1 MLSPAPAPWS
11 RPIPE
16 VLKEVDSIADGL
28 TQQEAETRLKKDGRN
43 RLPERGRATA
53 VELILKQ
60 LQSPLI
66 AILLVAVA
74 ISFALNELVN
84 ALVLLAT
91 VLVNVALG
99 FWQENK
105 AEAVLA
111 ALKNYTKT
119 RVRVRRDGVEHEID
133 ADELTVGDVIRLS
146 NGSRVPADARLIKA
160 TGLQVDESVLTGESL
175 PVTKTTEPIAENV
188 YIAERTNMVF
198 AGTLVVQ
205 GLAHAVVTATDG
217 HTEFGRIAA
226 LAGAE
231 ERETTPLQRS
241 VAVFAKQATIG
252 LIALC
257 ALLFAI
263 GLASGR
269 NPIEMFFIA
278 VAVAVS
284 AVPEGLPVALTVILA
299 SGVER
304 LARRRGVVR
313 KLLAAETLGSTSL
326 ILTDKTGTL
335 TQAKMSLTDVHP
347 IKRED
352 GEAERVLRH
361 ALLAVDVTI
370 ENQKD
375 QPEQWKLLGKS
386 MEASLVRDA
395 VTRGQ
400 LLPNIQAEHTLIE
413 RLPFNSE
420 QKYGG
425 TAVESKDGTRISL
438 LGAPDILI
446 KFCSMS
452 DEERKTLLTAI
463 EARTN
468 SGERLLGVITKD
480 ADVSALRDTSGFTF
494 EGWLAFRDPLR
505 PGVADAIRHIAESGV
520 KTSMV
525 TGDHPG
531 TAASV
536 ARTLGLINGHGQVM
550 TGMEIDA
557 LDDIALLKRLPD
569 TRVFARTT
577 PEQKL
582 RLVRL
587 SQILGEVVAVT
598 GDGVNDAP
606 ALKAADVG
614 IAVGSGTDVAKA
626 ASDLVILDDDYG
638 TIVHAIEEGRRILDN
653 IRKAMSYL
661 LSDAFSELV
670 LIGGAIIFGLP
681 LPLSAIQILYVNF
694 FSDSFP
700 AVAYAFEQ
708 ITDSDKRQP
717 RNAGHLLD
725 KRSRSIIVLIG
736 LITSIPLFSIYAWLL
751 WAGYDRQTVQS
762 FLFLAFG
769 TDTLFIS
776 LSLRSLRK
784 PLWSYGVLG
793 NKPMAVGV
801 LIGLVL
807 MIGAIY
813 LPWLNGILG
822 TVPLTWP
829 WILGVIGFGAVNILA
844 VEITKRVFR
853 NVE

>member
-1 MLSPAPAPWS
+1 MNSITTPWS
-11 RPIPE
+11 RPTDEI
-16 VLKEVDSIADGL
+16 LNDLGTTTSGLDSKEVAS
-28 TQQEAETRLKKDGRN
+28 RLKKYGPN

-53 VELILKQ
+53 FELVLKQ
-60 LQSPLI
+60 IKSPLI
-66 AILLVAVA
+66 AILLVAAA
-74 ISFALNELVN
+74 ISFALNEFVN
-84 ALVLLAT
+84 TGVLLAT

-119 RVRVRRDGVEHEID
+119 HARVRRGGEEHDVD
-133 ADELTVGDVIRLS
+133 ADELVVGDVIRLS
-146 NGSRVPADARLIKA
+146 TGSRVPADARLIEV

-175 PVTKTTEPIAENV
+175 PVSKSLETLADNAHV
-188 YIAERTNMVF
+188 AERTNMVF
-198 AGTLVVQ
+198 GGTLVVQ
-205 GLAHAVVTATDG
+205 GLANAVVTATGG

-241 VAVFAKQATIG
+241 VAVFARQATIG
-252 LIALC
+252 LLFLC
-257 ALLFAI
+257 VILFAI

-269 NPIEMFFIA
+269 DGQEMFFIA

-335 TQAKMSLTDVHP
+335 TQAKMSLADVHP
-347 IKRED
+347 IKEED

-370 ENQKD
+370 ENPSAEPD
-375 QPEQWKLLGKS
+375 QWKLLGKS

-395 VTRGQ
+395 VVRGQ
-400 LLPNIQAEHTLIE
+400 LLPDLQAKHPLIE

-420 QKYGG
+420 RKYGG
-425 TAVESKDGTRISL
+425 TVVKTQDGPRITL
-438 LGAPDILI
+438 LGAPDILLH
-446 KFCSMS
+446 FCTLS
-452 DEERKTLLTAI
+452 DQERNALLSAI
-463 EARTN
+463 EGRTN
-468 SGERLLGVITKD
+468 TGERLLGVITKD
-480 ADVSALRDTSGFTF
+480 ASPEHLQDQAGFLF

-505 PGVADAIRHIAESGV
+505 PGVADAIRHIGESGV
-520 KTSMV
+520 RTVMV

-531 TAASV
+531 TAASI
-536 ARTLGLINGHGQVM
+536 ARTLGLIKGKGQVM
-550 TGMEIDA
+550 TGVEVDH
-557 LDDIALLKRLPD
+557 LDDIALLKRLPE
-569 TRVFARTT
+569 THVFARTT

-582 RLVRL
+582 RLVKL
-587 SQILGEVVAVT
+587 SQRLGEVVAVT

-614 IAVGSGTDVAKA
+614 VAVGSGTDVAKA

-638 TIVHAIEEGRRILDN
+638 TIVIAVEEGRRILDN
-653 IRKAMSYL
+653 IRKALSYL
-661 LSDAFSELV
+661 LSNAFAELV
-670 LIGGAIIFGLP
+670 LIGGSIIFGLP
-681 LPLSAIQILYVNF
+681 IPLTAIQILYVNF

-708 ITDSDKRQP
+708 IADSDKKQP
-717 RNAGHLLD
+717 RHAGKLLD
-725 KRSRSIIVLIG
+725 KRSRFIVFVIG
-736 LITSIPLFSIYAWLL
+736 LLSSLSLFGLYTYLL
-751 WAGYDRQTVQS
+751 SLGLKREVVHS
-762 FLFLAFG
+762 FVFAAFG
-769 TDTLFIS
+769 TYTLFVS

-784 PLWSYGVLG
+784 PLWSYGLLG
-793 NKPMAVGV
+793 NKPLSVGV
-801 LIGLVL
+801 LIGLGL
-807 MIGAIY
+807 MVAAIY
-813 LPWLNGILG
+813 LPWLNGVLG
-822 TVPLTWP
+822 TVPLDWP
-829 WILGVIGFGAVNILA
+829 WIIGILAFGAANITA
-844 VEITKRVFR
+844 VEIAKRVFR
-853 NVE
+853 NME